1 MEREELVKPSGFSVE
16 TAIGDD
22 ELEEG
27 GLIDENLEREKVG
40 DIIFIDGLS
49 LSGLGDTWHPRVI

>member
-49 LSGLGDTWHPRVI
+49 LSGLGDT